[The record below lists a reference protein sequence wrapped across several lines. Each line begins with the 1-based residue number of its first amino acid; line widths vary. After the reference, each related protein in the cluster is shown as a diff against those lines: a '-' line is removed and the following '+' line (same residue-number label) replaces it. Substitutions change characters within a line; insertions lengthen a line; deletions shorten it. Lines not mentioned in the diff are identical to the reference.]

1 MPQGT
6 GDENGSGART
16 GIGTTVA
23 SWLFA
28 ISLLV
33 VSAGLVTWAVQGGMK
48 MASSIRAEIE
58 AEQAREEAEA
68 PVILVQPDAPP
79 LVAVPRT
86 ERVLTLPPPLRAH
99 DTPPVWTRRPEPT
112 YPREALGAGI
122 EEGEVDLRCV
132 ARATGQI
139 VFCAITS
146 ETPEG
151 YGFGREAV
159 RATRDA
165 RMQPAEIDGEQV
177 DSSIHFSVRF
187 RLQ

>member
-1 MPQGT
+1 
-6 GDENGSGART
+6 
-16 GIGTTVA
+16 
-23 SWLFA
+23 
-28 ISLLV
+28 
-33 VSAGLVTWAVQGGMK
+33 MK

-58 AEQAREEAEA
+58 AEEAREQAEA
-68 PVILVQPDAPP
+68 PVILVQPDARP
-79 LVAVPRT
+79 LVSVQRT
-86 ERVLTLPPPLRAH
+86 ERVLTLPFPLGAH

-122 EEGEVDLRCV
+122 EVGEVDLRCV

-139 VFCAITS
+139 AFCAIAS

-159 RATRDA
+159 RATKAA
-165 RMQPAEIDGEQV
+165 RIQPAEIDGEQV